1 MNKEFVQLYF
11 SNADAG
17 KTEVLIALLSNINYS
32 GFEETGNGLKAF
44 ISQDNFNQDALDE
57 ITNAV
62 GMNCERSLIKEQ
74 NWNAVWESSF
84 EPIILSDFAA
94 IRAGFHQPVQNV
106 KHEIVITPKM
116 SFGTG
121 HHATTYMMIE
131 QMKGMDLTGKSV
143 VDFGTGTAVL
153 AILAEKMGAG
163 LVDAIDNDDWSID
176 NAKENLAANGCSAIN
191 IFKAETL
198 QKGKAYDTILAN
210 INLNV
215 IVDNLPAIVQAT
227 KKGTELLL
235 SGFLKQD
242 EADLLQLT
250 AVYNLSH
257 INTLQKGDW
266 ICLRLRM
273 N

>member
-1 MNKEFVQLYF
+1 MNKAFVQLFF

-17 KTEVLIALLSNINYS
+17 KTEMLIALLSNISYS

-44 ISQDNFNQDALDE
+44 ISQEDFNQDALDE

-62 GMNCERSLIKEQ
+62 GVKCERSLIKEQ

-84 EPIILSDFAA
+84 DPIILSDFAA

-131 QMKGMDLTGKSV
+131 QMKEMDLTRRSV

-153 AILAEKMGAG
+153 AILAEKMGATS
-163 LVDAIDNDDWSID
+163 VDAIDNDEWSIE
-176 NAKENLAANGCSAIN
+176 NAKENLAANNCRAVN
-191 IFKAETL
+191 ISRAGTL
-198 QKGKAYDTILAN
+198 HKEKAYDIILAN

-215 IVDNLPAIVQAT
+215 IVDNLPAIIQAS
-227 KKGTELLL
+227 KKDTELLL

-250 AVYNLSH
+250 AVFNLSH
-257 INTLQKGDW
+257 INTLQKGEW
-266 ICLRLRM
+266 ICLKFKM